1 MPTYT
6 VRTSTGR
13 LGPDAR
19 ASLAHAITSAH
30 TVATGAPGFFAQ
42 VVFEEVDTDRHF
54 VGGTPIADELVFVH
68 GQIRAGRTP
77 EQKVALLDALSGV
90 VREVLGVPR
99 RTVWVYLVDVPPADM
114 IEYGYVLPAA
124 GEEAEWL
131 ASLDD
136 DTRSYLAPD

>member
-1 MPTYT
+1 M
-6 VRTSTGR
+6 
-13 LGPDAR
+13 
-19 ASLAHAITSAH
+19 
-30 TVATGAPGFFAQ
+30 
-42 VVFEEVDTDRHF
+42 
-54 VGGTPIADELVFVH
+54 FVH

-99 RTVWVYLVDVPPADM
+99 RTVWVYLVDLPPADM

>member
-13 LGPDAR
+13 LGPDTR

-30 TVATGAPGFFAQ
+30 TVATGAPGFFPQ

-77 EQKVALLDALSGV
+77 EQKAALLDALSGV
-90 VREVLGVPR
+90 VMRDVRHLRPAAR
-99 RTVWVYLVDVPPADM
+99 RRARNTMPPPAHWQ
-114 IEYGYVLPAA
+114 G
-124 GEEAEWL
+124 
-131 ASLDD
+131 
-136 DTRSYLAPD
+136 T

>member
-99 RTVWVYLVDVPPADM
+99 RTVWV
-114 IEYGYVLPAA
+114 
-124 GEEAEWL
+124 
-131 ASLDD
+131 S
-136 DTRSYLAPD
+136 